1 MTVSILKST
10 CGKPYLTKNELSKL
24 TGMSLGAVNVRVDE
38 LKQETQRY
46 GEYAYIKDGGF
57 VLVNFLAWTDFLKYR
72 QMLKEKNMRKHVP
85 NYDPV
90 KIAKAIGWYGEEGQ
104 A

>member
-1 MTVSILKST
+1 M
-10 CGKPYLTKNELSKL
+10 
-24 TGMSLGAVNVRVDE
+24 
-38 LKQETQRY
+38 
-46 GEYAYIKDGGF
+46 
-57 VLVNFLAWTDFLKYR
+57 LVNFLAWTDFLKYR